1 MDSPIAIYYLLEEGD
16 DRNRCW
22 LTQEYF
28 FVQQRGKLRRFDLRR
43 IQYLAVEQRRWWFPV
58 VAGGILAPLSLLAI
72 LLNLYNPWW
81 LISLLVGSMLLWYWG
96 ATRHEVLSIH
106 QSHHRQDI
114 ALTIVT
120 PNLRAFV
127 NFVNRF
133 LRQGLLPLYVKAEP
147 QAWQEAQQSGSYR
160 PAVLREN
167 GFITAYSAEQAKS
180 SGIWLSIDPLKV
192 TTPIRYENEGDQLV
206 PRIYGSIPLEAIILV
221 EDDELA

>member
-1 MDSPIAIYYLLEEGD
+1 MNSPIAIYYLLEEGD
-16 DRNRCW
+16 ERNRCW

-28 FVQQRGKLRRFDLRR
+28 FVQQRGKLRRFDLERV
-43 IQYLAVEQRRWWFPV
+43 QYLAVEQRRWWFPV

-96 ATRHEVLSIH
+96 ASKHEVLSVH
-106 QSHHRQDI
+106 QPHHRQDI
-114 ALTIVT
+114 ALTMVT

-147 QAWQEAQQSGSYR
+147 EAWQEARQSGSYR
-160 PAVLREN
+160 PKILKEK
-167 GFITAYSAEQAKS
+167 GFIPVYTAEKAKTE
-180 SGIWLSIDPLKV
+180 GRWLFIDPLKV
-192 TTPIRYENEGDQLV
+192 ASPIRYENEGDQLV
-206 PRIYGSIPLEAIILV
+206 PRIYGSIPLTAISSH
-221 EDDELA
+221 